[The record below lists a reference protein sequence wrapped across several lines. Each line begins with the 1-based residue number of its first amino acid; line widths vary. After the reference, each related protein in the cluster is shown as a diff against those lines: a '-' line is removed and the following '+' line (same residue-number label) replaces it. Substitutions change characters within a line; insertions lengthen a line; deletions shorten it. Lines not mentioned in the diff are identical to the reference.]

1 MYMIKEVNLIY
12 RMRLYSLEGLDFA
25 FKIIMVFHIIML
37 FLNVT

>member
-1 MYMIKEVNLIY
+1 MIKEANL
-12 RMRLYSLEGLDFA
+12 MHKMCLYSLEGLDFA